1 MALNIPHIDNLKTIT
16 VVGQFL
22 YTNPSML
29 QPSWTP
35 TSFTSNIFVDFI
47 PDEIIL
53 KQTTFSDEN
62 QTITDPMI
70 QIKSD
75 LIDNQILTI
84 IPYVTANS
92 EYCNIRFKNF
102 KSIQGLYTFNL
113 FGALGGAL
121 MSTQQNIYVSFT
133 FEFVKYKPQEKK

>member
-84 IPYVTANS
+84 VPYVTANS
-92 EYCNIRFKNF
+92 VYCNIRFKNF

-121 MSTQQNIYVSFT
+121 MSTEQNIYVSFT